1 MAMAEGNELPEW
13 PIALANLGKIAFTAS
28 EKKETPPFTI
38 AICTPRINFAAF
50 FIGVGMISKYLEA
63 AESQSEKERISELVG
78 KKVIFELENGKKI
91 AGRLEYGEIQ
101 KNFRICEYNLT
112 KKKKLKPGESVSRSQ
127 ILREKDWETVRL
139 ADFEFSLERPVSRAQ
154 LEESCKRTSD
164 VDSLGPIFG
173 VSCNTVAGGTKCIFT
188 VIGNKT
194 RLLDELNENI
204 RDGSS
209 SSFRNLLRPQNL
221 PEYASSFRCKIE
233 SRGTP
238 ISNDSGIIIAESS
251 RTIGDLLYESR
262 SMHRIILLGRNLADY
277 EEASG
282 LILEAY
288 GRRRNTEIKLLSE
301 LPEAFRYLTFHHA

>member
-1 MAMAEGNELPEW
+1 MAMAEGNELPKW
-13 PIALANLGKIAFTAS
+13 PIALANLGKNAFAAS

-38 AICTPRINFAAF
+38 AICTPRINFAAL

-91 AGRLEYGEIQ
+91 AGRLEYCEIK
-101 KNFRICEYNLT
+101 KNFRICEYNIT

-139 ADFEFSLERPVSRAQ
+139 ADFEFSLERPVSPAQ
-154 LEESCKRTSD
+154 LKETCKRTFD
-164 VDSLGPIFG
+164 FDSLGQIFG
-173 VSCNTVAGGTKCIFT
+173 VPCNTVAGGTKCNFT
-188 VIGNKT
+188 VIGNKS
-194 RLLDELNENI
+194 RLLDEINENI
-204 RDGSS
+204 RGDSS
-209 SSFRNLLRPQNL
+209 SSFRDLLRPQNL

-233 SRGTP
+233 SRGNQ
-238 ISNDSGIIIAESS
+238 ISNDAGIIIAESS
-251 RTIGDLLYESR
+251 RTISELLYESR
-262 SMHRIILLGRNLADY
+262 SMHRILLLGRNLADY

-288 GRRRNTEIKLLSE
+288 GRRKNTEINLFSE
-301 LPEAFRYLTFHHA
+301 LPEAFRYLAFHHS